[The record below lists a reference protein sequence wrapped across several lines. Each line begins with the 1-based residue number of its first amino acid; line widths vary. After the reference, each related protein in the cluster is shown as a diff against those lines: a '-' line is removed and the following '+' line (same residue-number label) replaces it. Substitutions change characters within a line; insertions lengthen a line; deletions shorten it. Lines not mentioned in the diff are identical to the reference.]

1 MVNSLK
7 LKNVRAPVRQELVA
21 NLNAGREKF
30 RELFK
35 ILDRTNPD
43 TAGEAIV
50 KFKTAMKDRVQNW
63 LGTTYKIYEDKGLT
77 GFKTYK
83 PTDEAYERAVNVF
96 RRLYRRQAGD
106 KTALVEAEK
115 GVFVPKG
122 TDYLQKAR
130 DQVDSIIR
138 QVQAKKKPGPLPDFK
153 YVSNTAE
160 GAFSLTAELIDLGAD
175 TNTAASVENYFDKI
189 NIFEDT
195 AEANAAGKI
204 SETLVSLGIPG
215 TLGFKLASN
224 AVKAKKLGK
233 YVNPKSKNILKAQRK
248 VEELNKN
255 LGKKKFAAGV
265 LGGAGGEVFVADVE
279 DIGTFGDMFDAPTA
293 LDREE
298 MADPS
303 EDAFRKLTNRLK
315 FGSESLF
322 ITPFVAG
329 VGKGAKALA
338 TRGRDLAYSN
348 KKIDR
353 ILDKYFGAP
362 FRPRGN
368 LTQELFD
375 AENVKEGLKASDKL
389 RAKEIVD
396 NITRKGS

>member
-1 MVNSLK
+1 MVKTVDLTDFDDNDDVSWYTSF
-7 LKNVRAPVRQELVA
+7 A
-21 NLNAGREKF
+21 AG
-30 RELFK
+30 
-35 ILDRTNPD
+35 I
-43 TAGEAIV
+43 GSGAI
-50 KFKTAMKDRVQNW
+50 KTV
-63 LGTTYKIYEDKGLT
+63 
-77 GFKTYK
+77 
-83 PTDEAYERAVNVF
+83 
-96 RRLYRRQAGD
+96 
-106 KTALVEAEK
+106 
-115 GVFVPKG
+115 
-122 TDYLQKAR
+122 
-130 DQVDSIIR
+130 
-138 QVQAKKKPGPLPDFK
+138 
-153 YVSNTAE
+153 E

-224 AVKAKKLGK
+224 AVKAKKIGK
-233 YVNPKSKNILKAQRK
+233 YVNPKSKNIQRAQRK

-375 AENVKEGLKASDKL
+375 AENIKEGLKASDKL

-396 NITRKGS
+396 NITRIADGIFPQANDMFGRSGVKEQKQFLKQINDILFEGDLNKNVIGKDIDAMVNGLKLKNVKAPVRQELVANLNAGREKFRELFKLLDKTNPDTAGEAIV